1 MVTGMR
7 QLDVADLGVLLS
19 VFALLLIFFGID
31 FRVSRREATRHR
43 RRALVFTVLS
53 VVGETTTAVAL
64 ILTWVALFLPPE
76 AESIDTWLVFIP
88 GSITIVCAVALT
100 GEVVTTRVAM
110 FLRPKHSPSPT
121 GHDGPD
127 PISHGGA
134 SHRAASDRAALD
146 RTDESAPAATT
157 PHVGSDGQR
166 VRTLNDSDR
175 RRPGEDYTP

>member
-88 GSITIVCAVALT
+88 GSIAIACAVALT
-100 GEVVTTRVAM
+100 GEVVTARVAM
-110 FLRPKHSPSPT
+110 FLRPRQSPASTGPT
-121 GHDGPD
+121 D
-127 PISHGGA
+127 PSTDSSHTDPP
-134 SHRAASDRAALD
+134 STDPP
-146 RTDESAPAATT
+146 RTDESAPAATAL
-157 PHVGSDGQR
+157 HAGRDGQR
-166 VRTLNDSDR
+166 VRTLSDSDR
-175 RRPGEDYTP
+175 SRSGEDYTP